1 MRKFKEMKR
10 PRLATIVAALALVIA
25 LGGTATA
32 AGLING
38 KKIKNNTI
46 TGKKLRNKT
55 ITKKKIAPA
64 TIKALKGQKGPKGD
78 TGAKGDK
85 GEAGKNGVVAPTYEE
100 FNSINIP
107 DGADLALGT
116 VNVPAGKYMI
126 NAVANA
132 FASNDG
138 RMECYVTTNN
148 GGSSETSSW
157 DSPGANFRNAL
168 PLTYV
173 TTTATVTSITLG
185 CGMTDASGS
194 AGGSITVTPVQ

>member
-1 MRKFKEMKR
+1 MRKLKETKR
-10 PRLATIVAALALVIA
+10 PRLATILAALALLIA

-46 TGKKLRNKT
+46 TGKKLKNKT

-64 TIKALKGQKGPKGD
+64 TVKALKGQQGPKGD
-78 TGAKGDK
+78 TGAKGAP
-85 GEAGKNGVVAPTYEE
+85 GENGVVSPTYLE

-107 DGADLALGT
+107 DGTELALGT
-116 VNVPAGKYMI
+116 INVPAGKYMV
-126 NAVANA
+126 NAVVNA
-132 FASNDG
+132 FAQNIG
-138 RMECYVTTNN
+138 RMECFITTNS

-157 DSPGANFRNAL
+157 NSTGANVRNAL

-173 TTTATVTSITLG
+173 TSTDTVTSISLG
-185 CGMTDASGS
+185 CGMDDAAGS
-194 AGGSITVTPVQ
+194 AGGSIAVVPVQ